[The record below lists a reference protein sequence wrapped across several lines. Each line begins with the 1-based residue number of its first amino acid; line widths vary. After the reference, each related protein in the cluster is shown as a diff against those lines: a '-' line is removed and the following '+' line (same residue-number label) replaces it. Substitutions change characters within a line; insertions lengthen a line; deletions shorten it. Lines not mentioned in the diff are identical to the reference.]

1 MNKKVYKVDILL
13 LLLLIVLSFSF
24 IILITYI
31 NEKKSIIYAYLI
43 CNIINFI
50 LSFKIINIYG
60 LNMNANIITS
70 SFFILMT
77 YLIIEKTNI
86 KDYKK
91 IISQI
96 FRINIIMT
104 LLLLFGSLYIGS
116 VSDTSMIDLRNIFLV
131 NYKILFSY
139 PFITLIT
146 QLIMFI
152 IYHNIEDTVKDSK
165 LKIILTNLNVL
176 MIETF
181 IFNIFSYIFSVKY
194 NEILILIITS
204 YLIKVLI
211 TSSFT
216 PLVTYLLTKKKVN
229 V

>member
-116 VSDTSMIDLRNIFLV
+116 VSDTSMIDLTRWF
-131 NYKILFSY
+131 
-139 PFITLIT
+139 
-146 QLIMFI
+146 
-152 IYHNIEDTVKDSK
+152 
-165 LKIILTNLNVL
+165 
-176 MIETF
+176 
-181 IFNIFSYIFSVKY
+181 
-194 NEILILIITS
+194 
-204 YLIKVLI
+204 YL
-211 TSSFT
+211 S
-216 PLVTYLLTKKKVN
+216 
-229 V
+229 